1 MRKIFF
7 ICALFLALGFSK
19 VWAASLHERPTV
31 GLLPY
36 TNKATATFEGKLPV
50 NSNEPVN
57 SKKPVNAPTIKLTD
71 ATLVN
76 EFLIEKLKETDR
88 FRLVE
93 REHLSDAAI
102 EIASSS
108 GGMFDSSTLLR
119 AGKQLGAQFLVAG
132 AITDLS
138 TKPSGL
144 SASFLKNNADFN
156 KMTVVANVT
165 IRFIDVETG
174 EIMLAANGTGESSR
188 TNAEFTLVKVT
199 EDTYETDAYDADGN
213 EVPSLA
219 TELTSSEFT
228 VKIGGQDYTLT
239 QVRNAIFKAVD
250 DMVYNKN
257 FGVLAKLDGKSK
269 RRKV

>member
-19 VWAASLHERPTV
+19 ACAASLHEHPTV

-36 TNKATATFEGKLPV
+36 TNKAKVSIARIQGISE
-50 NSNEPVN
+50 
-57 SKKPVNAPTIKLTD
+57 KPVNAPEITLDD

-76 EFLIEKLKETDR
+76 EFVIEKLKETER

-93 REHLSDAAI
+93 REYLQDAFN
-102 EIASSS
+102 ELLTSRS
-108 GGMFDSSTLLR
+108 GMVDSSTVLQV
-119 AGKQLGAQFLVAG
+119 GKQLGAQFLVAG
-132 AITDLS
+132 AITGLS

-144 SASFLKNNADFN
+144 DVSVMQSGGGFN
-156 KMTVVANVT
+156 KMAVVANVT

-188 TNAEFTLVKVT
+188 TNAEFKLVKT
-199 EDTYETDAYDADGN
+199 NENIYETDSFDADGY
-213 EVPSLA
+213 ETPIE
-219 TELTSSEFT
+219 ELGISTSEIKVT
-228 VKIGGQDYTLT
+228 IGGQDYSLN
-239 QVRNAIFKAVD
+239 QVRNALFKAVD
-250 DMVYNKN
+250 DMIYNKN
-257 FGVLAKLDGKSK
+257 FGVIAKLDGKSK